1 MSVQFQAK
9 VNPSYLAVR
18 FTGAGTAEEVWRQF
32 ELIAERCKRANK
44 NKLLLNFT
52 EAHGKISLAE
62 RYFLGRKAQIFPSY
76 MIKVAMVDTPE
87 RVDPRRFGELVL
99 RNRWVDARVFT
110 NVEDAEEWLLK

>member
-1 MSVQFQAK
+1 MSVQLQIEET
-9 VNPSYLAVR
+9 PGYLAAR
-18 FTGAGTAEEVWRQF
+18 YTGAGTAEEAWRQF
-32 ELIAERCKRANK
+32 ELIARRCKRANK

-62 RYFLGRKAQIFPSY
+62 RYFLGRKAQIFPRY

-87 RVDPRRFGELVL
+87 RVDPQRFGELVL

-110 NVEDAEEWLLK
+110 NVEDAKEWLLK